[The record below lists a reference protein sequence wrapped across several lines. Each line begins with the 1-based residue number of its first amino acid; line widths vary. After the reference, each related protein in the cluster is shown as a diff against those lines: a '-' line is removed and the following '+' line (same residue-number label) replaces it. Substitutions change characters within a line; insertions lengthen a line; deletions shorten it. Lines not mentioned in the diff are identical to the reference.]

1 MNPEELERF
10 KSLLSKIQ
18 GRSTM
23 ITKHISEKISP
34 FHPVVIS
41 LSKLNIALVRL
52 LADTEETMNTENF
65 KEAHYIR
72 ICNHILL
79 KITMIEQDLMV
90 GDLDMYV
97 ESIRSVLQDSR
108 RLLGRMM
115 NLVHRKFPLHYPRFD
130 VVRENV
136 ASPNRDTRAF
146 TDRKNQTRVEPRPPK
161 KQTRKSPVPRHV
173 KHRSRIVAVDD
184 IAPTPPAPRP
194 TPRPTPR
201 PMPRPPLPAPRP
213 PLPIRE
219 PSTLRRVSDFMT
231 KFIPRWNMN
240 FVFPRTKPVEPKGKT
255 PKPLTETFKKNM
267 KTATSQK
274 ALSTIKTAMRNSE
287 WYLSIVCSRS
297 GTCLAFGTRVLELNK
312 LFQYNR
318 FNHVIFMTP
327 LSSGANGDT
336 VGIKYELPG
345 KRYSSVAVLKS
356 SKNLYSDNL
365 MYEYMAGIHFVNHML
380 PKYPVFLF
388 TYGIYTRTRDIIDIS
403 QLKTDLTLQGTNFDV
418 ACQHSDKLSLLLQHV
433 EGKTL
438 QDMFVNV
445 EFIRN
450 DLHKMLFMIYQALS
464 SLAKRFTHYDLHPGN
479 VMIME
484 LDSPVEYIYHD
495 EGVSFTSKYLPK
507 IIDYGRCYFNEERN
521 SKDVYLEICSTPS
534 CTVDGSTCGKSR
546 GFGWLRPTISR
557 FAVNSAIKNESHDLF
572 LLACINTLF
581 EMNNLY
587 PYVPNLVYGQG
598 LPPEQSHYGT
608 VENLLSPIG
617 QVTNVHSAKDLM
629 KRYLRMNNISQLVTG
644 RLHIFKDKPMDFE
657 NV

>member
-1 MNPEELERF
+1 MNPVQELERF
-10 KSLLSKIQ
+10 KSLLNKIQ
-18 GRSTM
+18 GRSNM
-23 ITKHISEKISP
+23 IIKHISEKVSP
-34 FHPVVIS
+34 LHPIV
-41 LSKLNIALVRL
+41 LNMAKLNIALARL
-52 LADTEETMNTENF
+52 LSDTASYMNTAIF
-65 KEAHYIR
+65 KEAQYIR
-72 ICNHILL
+72 ICDHIVL
-79 KITMIEQDLMV
+79 KMKTIEQDLS

-115 NLVHRKFPLHYPRFD
+115 NLVHRRYPLHYPRFD
-130 VVRENV
+130 MIRENV
-136 ASPNRDTRAF
+136 ASPTRTTRGF
-146 TDRKNQTRVEPRPPK
+146 TERKNQTRVEPRHP
-161 KQTRKSPVPRHV
+161 QTRKSPRRKP
-173 KHRSRIVAVDD
+173 RSRITAVDD
-184 IAPTPPAPRP
+184 IAPTPLP
-194 TPRPTPR
+194 TPV
-201 PMPRPPLPAPRP
+201 P

-219 PSTLRRVSDFMT
+219 TSTVRRVSDFMT

-240 FVFPRTKPVEPKGKT
+240 FVFPRTKPVEPKSKT
-255 PKPLTETFKKNM
+255 LLTETFKKNM

-297 GTCLAFGTRVLELNK
+297 GTCLAFGNRVLEINK

-318 FNHVIFMTP
+318 FQHVVFMTP
-327 LSSGANGDT
+327 LSSGGNGDT
-336 VGIKYELPG
+336 VGIKYELPR

-365 MYEYMAGIHFVNHML
+365 MYEYMAGIHFVNHMV

-388 TYGIYTRTRDIIDIS
+388 TYGIYTRTRDITDIS

-438 QDMFVNV
+438 QDMLIHP
-445 EFIRN
+445 EFILN
-450 DLHKMLFMIYQALS
+450 DLSKMLFMIYQTLS
-464 SLAKRFTHYDLHPGN
+464 SLAKQFTHYDLHPSN

-484 LDSPVEYIYHD
+484 LDSPIEYVYHD
-495 EGVSFTSKYLPK
+495 EKISFTSKYLPK
-507 IIDYGRCYFNEERN
+507 IIDYGRCYFNEDRN

-534 CTVDGSTCGKSR
+534 CHVDGLACGKSR
-546 GFGWLRPTISR
+546 GFGWLKPTVSR
-557 FAVNSAIKNESHDLF
+557 FAVNSAVKNESHDLF
-572 LLACINTLF
+572 LLYRINKLF
-581 EMNNLY
+581 EMHHLY
-587 PYVPNLVYGQG
+587 PYVPTLVYGQG

-608 VENLLSPIG
+608 VENLRSPIG

-657 NV
+657 NVS

>member
-1 MNPEELERF
+1 MNTVQELERF
-10 KSLLSKIQ
+10 KSLLNKIQ
-18 GRSTM
+18 GRSNM
-23 ITKHISEKISP
+23 ITKHISEKVSP
-34 FHPVVIS
+34 FHPVV
-41 LSKLNIALVRL
+41 LNMAKLNIALMRL
-52 LADTEETMNTENF
+52 LSDTASYMNTAIF
-65 KEAHYIR
+65 KEAQYIR
-72 ICNHILL
+72 ICDHIVL
-79 KITMIEQDLMV
+79 KMNTIEQDLSV
-90 GDLDMYV
+90 GDLDNYV

-115 NLVHRKFPLHYPRFD
+115 NLVHRRYPLHYPRFD
-130 VVRENV
+130 MIRENV
-136 ASPNRDTRAF
+136 ASPTRDTRAF
-146 TDRKNQTRVEPRPPK
+146 TERKNQTRVEPRPPK

-173 KHRSRIVAVDD
+173 KHRLRIVAVDD
-184 IAPTPPAPRP
+184 IAP

-201 PMPRPPLPAPRP
+201 PMPRPMPRSTPRP
-213 PLPIRE
+213 TPLPIRE
-219 PSTLRRVSDFMT
+219 PSTIRRVSDFMT

-240 FVFPRTKPVEPKGKT
+240 FVFPRTKPVDPKSKT
-255 PKPLTETFKKNM
+255 LLTETFKKNM

-297 GTCLAFGTRVLELNK
+297 GTCLAFGNRVLEINK

-318 FNHVIFMTP
+318 FQHVVFMTP
-327 LSSGANGDT
+327 LSSGGNGDT
-336 VGIKYELPG
+336 VGIKYELPK

-356 SKNLYSDNL
+356 SKDLYSDNL
-365 MYEYMAGIHFVNHML
+365 MYEYMAGIHFVNHMV

-438 QDMFVNV
+438 QEMLYNP
-445 EFIRN
+445 EFILN
-450 DLHKMLFMIYQALS
+450 DLSKMLFMIYQTLS
-464 SLAKRFTHYDLHPGN
+464 SLAKQFTHYDLHPSN

-484 LDSPVEYIYHD
+484 LDSPIEYVYHD
-495 EGVSFTSKYLPK
+495 EKISFTSKYLPK
-507 IIDYGRCYFNEERN
+507 IIDYGRCYFHGDRN

-534 CTVDGSTCGKSR
+534 CHVDGLDCGKSR
-546 GFGWLRPTISR
+546 GFGWLKPTISR
-557 FAVNSAIKNESHDLF
+557 FAVNSAVKNESHDLF
-572 LLACINTLF
+572 LLYRINKLF
-581 EMNNLY
+581 EMHHLY
-587 PYVPNLVYGQG
+587 PYVPTLVYGQG

-608 VENLLSPIG
+608 VENLRSPIG

-629 KRYLRMNNISQLVTG
+629 KRYLRMNNTSQLVTG

-657 NV
+657 NVS